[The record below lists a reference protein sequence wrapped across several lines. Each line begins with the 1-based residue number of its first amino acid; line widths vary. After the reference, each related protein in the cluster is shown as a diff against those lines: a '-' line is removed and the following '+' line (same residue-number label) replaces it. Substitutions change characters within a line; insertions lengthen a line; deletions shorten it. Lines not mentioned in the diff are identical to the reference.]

1 MAEAHLVEYRFCI
14 FSKSLMSILNL
25 FHTKF
30 GVRVNQV
37 SNEEKLIKDIS
48 HFEVASIVFAGYSIW
63 LISMPEAIL
72 KIIFWN
78 PELKLTANIH
88 FLLLKLKH
96 ATRKFLAHATNRA

>member
-1 MAEAHLVEYRFCI
+1 VPPPLIAIADLSVFSFRPRFFFVIADTEENKNSRRQLGLGDARLLAEAHLVEYRFCI

-48 HFEVASIVFAGYSIW
+48 HFEVASIAFAG
-63 LISMPEAIL
+63 
-72 KIIFWN
+72 
-78 PELKLTANIH
+78 
-88 FLLLKLKH
+88 
-96 ATRKFLAHATNRA
+96 